1 MMRNTLRDK
10 LSEEGVEM
18 PFEQW
23 RVLFMLWVEDGRNQA
38 ELAEWS
44 FKDKTTITRGLQS
57 LEKLNLVVRITDE
70 KDKRNKLIF
79 LTHKGRELKNKV
91 MPLAAATMEDAIQ
104 DISKEELNIC
114 RKVLGKIYNNLNTK

>member
-1 MMRNTLRDK
+1 
-10 LSEEGVEM
+10 
-18 PFEQW
+18 
-23 RVLFMLWVEDGRNQA
+23 VLFMLWVEDGRNQA